1 MAQTITGK
9 LAITYTVN
17 ESFVY
22 GAVPSSGYPA
32 GNQIAPSQSYSTGA
46 SATANAI
53 NLHFE
58 AASTPVTL
66 TSGSSQTYTLSS
78 LTDGLNRNFSMA
90 GGVRLLVIQV
100 TSRTAGDHLTFAPG
114 VTHGWTALVSGTSPV
129 ITIWD
134 FFAVGVGNTDK
145 YAITASSND
154 QFTIHNAGSNSIT
167 FSIGIAGCDS

>member
-1 MAQTITGK
+1 M
-9 LAITYTVN
+9 N
-17 ESFVY
+17 
-22 GAVPSSGYPA
+22 P
-32 GNQIAPSQSYSTGA
+32 IAPSQSYSTGA
-46 SATANAI
+46 SAVASAI

-66 TSGSSQTYTLSS
+66 ASSASVTYTLSS
-78 LTDGLNRNFSMA
+78 LTDLLGRNFSMA

-100 TSRTAGDHLTFAPG
+100 TSRTAGDHLTLKPG
-114 VTHGWTALVSGTSPV
+114 ATHGWTALVTGTTPV

-145 YAITASSND
+145 YAITAGSND
-154 QFTIHNAGSNSIT
+154 QFTITNAGSNSIT